1 MDRDIST
8 SSAASTPGYI
18 GAKRLPPWEVSDIPR
33 VPHISSSA
41 PPLSRAEMEA
51 LSSLWAT
58 RTPPDHSSNSQSD
71 ERFQDTA
78 FAAPSPP
85 SRTDTGSWSERKP
98 SLTDSARGISPQP
111 SQHRH
116 MSPANDHI
124 DAYASPNG
132 RPQVVALP
140 GTMSSRSNL
149 GQPHTINSKKSS
161 SKRQHK
167 KGSKGSKDLS
177 ELENDTGLKT
187 EQKLN
192 EFLTDRTHTDE
203 LYSTPLEAAADILS
217 SSWQRRISKVKIPE
231 FGTAISMPIKRRQ
244 TLIQDQKLTDY
255 HWWLTT

>member
-85 SRTDTGSWSERKP
+85 SRTDTGSC
-98 SLTDSARGISPQP
+98 
-111 SQHRH
+111 
-116 MSPANDHI
+116 
-124 DAYASPNG
+124 
-132 RPQVVALP
+132 
-140 GTMSSRSNL
+140 
-149 GQPHTINSKKSS
+149 
-161 SKRQHK
+161 
-167 KGSKGSKDLS
+167 LS